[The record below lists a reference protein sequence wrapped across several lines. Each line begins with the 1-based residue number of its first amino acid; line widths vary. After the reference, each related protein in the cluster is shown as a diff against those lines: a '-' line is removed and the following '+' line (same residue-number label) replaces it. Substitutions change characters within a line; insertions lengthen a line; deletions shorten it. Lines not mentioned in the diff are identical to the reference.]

1 MEKTFANVT
10 KWSIYLLVF
19 LIPLFWLPFSF
30 EVFEFNK
37 QYLMFFLTILAL
49 FFWLARTVLVDK
61 EIRFKKSPLDIPIL
75 VFLFLAILGTIFSVD
90 KFSSIFGFYGR
101 FSDGLIGL
109 LSMGIFYFLVT
120 NNVVVQ
126 KEKVQV
132 RDCEIPLDR
141 IIKIFLWSVFF
152 VALSAYLSVF
162 GVWSRIDGLLGGKL
176 SLPQVLLQRT
186 FNPAT
191 GSMEG
196 LAVFLAVIL
205 VFLVGR
211 IISKGKGRKNIDI
224 LFSLAILFLL
234 VLIDFNPAWLII
246 ALSLILFL
254 IIILWKRI
262 FKEDVNK
269 LLLPIILVIL
279 AGVFFIVNTSQI
291 QFYLLKTQ
299 LPQEQVLSQTES
311 WAVGFKGAT
320 DNIKTGFLGSGVGT
334 FNYDFAKFK
343 SESFNDNLLW
353 QIRFDRP
360 GNNMAEILG
369 TMGFLGL
376 LSWFILIG
384 FFLMISYL
392 FLQKNQSG
400 VPLLMA
406 FLACFAAQFFFY
418 QNTILAFSF
427 WLILSLSVVNWQKPL
442 NEKVKSFKD
451 FPELSLVIS
460 SVLIVLGI
468 IFVVFLFYAGKFYW
482 ADMNYAS
489 AYGVERTKVLEKSVD
504 LNPYQP
510 QYKILLA
517 RDYLTKILAV
527 ANVTAGEQDE
537 ATLSDNVQ
545 KAIAYSKEAT
555 DISPNRVA
563 VWETLGMIYRDI
575 QGIATGALD
584 WSIKSFEKAITLEP
598 TNPVLH
604 TELGKL
610 YFSAGDTEK
619 ARQEL
624 EKAKQ
629 LKPDYIESSIQMAL
643 MYEVEGNIAGAVSE
657 MEKLVNNYPFN
668 IDASFQLGRLY
679 FNNGQTD
686 NAITQFEKVVA
697 LNQGHA
703 NAHYSLGIAY
713 QKKGQTKKAISEF
726 ERVLELNPDNS
737 DVEEKLDS
745 LRGGEGE

>member
-1 MEKTFANVT
+1 MG
-10 KWSIYLLVF
+10 ILYF
-19 LIPLFWLPFSF
+19 LI
-30 EVFEFNK
+30 
-37 QYLMFFLTILAL
+37 
-49 FFWLARTVLVDK
+49 
-61 EIRFKKSPLDIPIL
+61 
-75 VFLFLAILGTIFSVD
+75 
-90 KFSSIFGFYGR
+90 
-101 FSDGLIGL
+101 
-109 LSMGIFYFLVT
+109 T

-126 KEKVQV
+126 KEKIQI
-132 RDCEIPLDR
+132 RDYEIPIDR
-141 IIKIFLWSVFF
+141 IVKIFLWSVFF
-152 VALSAYLSVF
+152 VVISAYLSAF
-162 GVWSRIDGLLGGKL
+162 GVWSKIDGLLGDKF
-176 SLPQVLLQRT
+176 SLPQVLTQRT
-186 FNPAT
+186 FNPAA

-196 LAVFLAVIL
+196 LAVFLTVIL

-211 IISKGKGRKNIDI
+211 IISKREGKKSIDI
-224 LFSLAILFLL
+224 LFFLAILCLL

-262 FKEDVNK
+262 FKENVNK

-291 QFYLLKTQ
+291 QSYLFKLQ

-311 WAVGFKGAT
+311 WAVGFKGAI
-320 DNIKTGFLGSGVGT
+320 DNVKTGFLGSGLGT
-334 FNYDFAKFK
+334 FHYDFAKFK

-360 GNNMAEILG
+360 GTNMAEILG

-376 LSWFILIG
+376 LSWLILIG

-418 QNTILAFSF
+418 QNTVLAFTF

-468 IFVVFLFYAGKFYW
+468 IFATFFFFAGKFYW
-482 ADMNYAS
+482 ADINYAL
-489 AYGVERTKVLEKSVD
+489 AYGAERTKVLEKSVD
-504 LNPYQP
+504 LNPYQT
-510 QYKILLA
+510 QYKVLLA
-517 RDYLTKILAV
+517 RDYLTKILAAAEV
-527 ANVTAGEQDE
+527 AAGEQDE
-537 ATLSDNVQ
+537 AALSDNVQ
-545 KAIAYSKEAT
+545 KAIAYSKGAT

-563 VWETLGMIYRDI
+563 AWETLGMVYRDI

-584 WSIKSFEKAITLEP
+584 WSIKSFEKAIALEP

-610 YFSAGDTEK
+610 YFSAGDTDK

-624 EKAKQ
+624 NKAKQ
-629 LKPDYIESSIQMAL
+629 LKPDYIESSIQLAL
-643 MYEVEGNIAGAVSE
+643 MYETEGDLAGAVSE
-657 MEKLVNNYPFN
+657 MEKLVNSYPFN

-679 FNNGQTD
+679 FNNNQTD
-686 NAITQFEKVVA
+686 NAITQFEKVIS
-697 LNQGHA
+697 LNPDHA

-713 QKKGQTKKAISEF
+713 QKKGQIQKAILEF
-726 ERVLELNPDNS
+726 EKVLELNPDNS
-737 DVEEKLDS
+737 DVKEKLDS
-745 LRGGEGE
+745 LRGGTKD